1 MNKHLSEIAKLIG
14 NEIEEYKSS
23 YYIKFKK
30 NQRVDFKN
38 NDRIY
43 FLSAG
48 CVSFYRYN
56 DGVLTITKD
65 APFMLGLAQMKSE
78 VKSHYVRCNTECEMW
93 GISISDACILF
104 DSKALW
110 GHAFDIL
117 TDQVQEYF
125 KREHMILQKNT
136 YGIINEHL
144 KHIWEMDEEVRKKTS
159 IYSYILTRNHISRSA
174 IHKIV
179 REMMIAGD
187 IIVNRGRLI
196 DFKCPEKAF

>member
-1 MNKHLSEIAKLIG
+1 MNKQLSETARLIG
-14 NEIEEYKSS
+14 HEIEKHKSS
-23 YYIKFKK
+23 HYVKFKK

-38 NDRIY
+38 NDTIY

-56 DGVLTITKD
+56 DDVLTITKD

-93 GISISDACILF
+93 GISISEACLLF
-104 DSKALW
+104 NSNELW
-110 GHAFDIL
+110 MHAFDIL

-144 KHIWEMDEEVRKKTS
+144 KHIWEMDEATRRKTS

-174 IHKIV
+174 IHKMV
-179 REMMIAGD
+179 KEMMIEGD
-187 IIVNRGRLI
+187 IVVRRGKLI
-196 DFKCPEKAF
+196 DFKHTEKPE

>member
-1 MNKHLSEIAKLIG
+1 
-14 NEIEEYKSS
+14 
-23 YYIKFKK
+23 
-30 NQRVDFKN
+30 
-38 NDRIY
+38 
-43 FLSAG
+43 
-48 CVSFYRYN
+48 
-56 DGVLTITKD
+56 
-65 APFMLGLAQMKSE
+65 MKSE

-104 DSKALW
+104 DSKVLW
-110 GHAFDIL
+110 GHTFDIL

-179 REMMIAGD
+179 REMTLAGD
-187 IIVNRGRLI
+187 IIVNRGRLLGVLEI
-196 DFKCPEKAF
+196 LCHSSKILTKRNDTEFLTLPYRPLWCSVVSNQVLIIFLHMQQMDVNKKVQH